1 MKPKP
6 TLEASVTRVGVG
18 LCLFRPQPEPLSWG
32 MVGRDWLCSVRR
44 FALAAALASACAGF
58 EENGF
63 EFYIPYV
70 PTPQYLVE
78 RMLALAEVNEL
89 DYLIDLGS
97 GDGRIPIT
105 AAKKHGARTLGVEIK
120 PELIRV
126 ANRNAVEAGVTDKV
140 TFRQQDL
147 YQTPIAD
154 ASVITLYLP
163 PSVNLKLR
171 PRLLAELR
179 PGARV
184 VSQSYNMGG
193 WHADRRID
201 VRGIEIYL
209 WIVPARVAGRWH
221 LSDGAREFAV
231 VIEQQF
237 QEISGSAMAGDRSI
251 PLREATLRG
260 DRIEFA
266 LELGEAGTLRFR
278 GRVAGD
284 VIEHEPADGEMPW
297 RASRVAAARAP

>member
-1 MKPKP
+1 
-6 TLEASVTRVGVG
+6 
-18 LCLFRPQPEPLSWG
+18 
-32 MVGRDWLCSVRR
+32 MVGRDWLRSVRR

-63 EFYIPYV
+63 EIYIPYV

-78 RMLALAEVNEL
+78 RMLDLAKVTEL

-105 AAKKHGARTLGVEIK
+105 AARTRGARALGVEIK

-126 ANRNAVEAGVTDKV
+126 ANRLAVEAGVTDKV
-140 TFRQQDL
+140 TFLQQDL
-147 YQTPIAD
+147 YKTPITD

-193 WHADRRID
+193 WHADARID

-209 WIVPARVAGRWH
+209 WIIPARVAGRWH
-221 LSDGAREFAV
+221 LSNGAREFAI

-237 QEISGSAMAGDRSI
+237 QEITGSATIGDRSI

-266 LELGEAGTLRFR
+266 LELGEAGPLRFR

-284 VIEHEPADGEMPW
+284 LIEEEPVGGAVRW
-297 RASRVAAARAP
+297 HATRVAAARAR